1 MHVLNFIIKLL
12 KYFYT
17 RNNLHEES
25 KNSKYTIKKQDIS
38 NDIFM
43 GILSKEEELLFNRE
57 YDNIILYSIYLIH
70 VVINGDSI

>member
-17 RNNLHEES
+17 RNHLHEES
-25 KNSKYTIKKQDIS
+25 KNSRYTIKKQDIS

-43 GILSKEEELLFNRE
+43 EILSKEEELLFNRE